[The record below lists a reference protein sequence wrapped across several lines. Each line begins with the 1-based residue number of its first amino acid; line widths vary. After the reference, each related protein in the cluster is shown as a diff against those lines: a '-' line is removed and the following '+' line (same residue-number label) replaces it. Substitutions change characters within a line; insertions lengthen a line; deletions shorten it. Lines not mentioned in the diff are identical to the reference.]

1 MKKIMGMLWL
11 GLLLWSSTSLSPAVA
26 VSAVVSS
33 KATSVALTLSPLP
46 TPARVEYT
54 LPFPGIL
61 PTHPLYVF
69 KNLRDR
75 IIEFLIIDPINK
87 AEFYVL
93 QADKKLNMGVTLN
106 SMGKTAQSRSAFA
119 DAFVSRYQAVTLL
132 EGHGRSGAL
141 TPGYLTEKLV
151 LSLIKHKEV
160 LMGMGEQ
167 TEAVDAMIARAQ
179 LLPDS
184 TSK

>member
-1 MKKIMGMLWL
+1 MKKIMGILWL
-11 GLLLWSSTSLSPAVA
+11 GLLLLSSTLRSPAVA
-26 VSAVVSS
+26 VSAAVSL
-33 KATSVALTLSPLP
+33 KA

-106 SMGKTAQSRSAFA
+106 SIGKTAESRLAFA
-119 DAFVSRYQAVTLL
+119 DAFVSRNQAVTLL

-160 LMGMGEQ
+160 LVGMGEQ

-179 LLPDS
+179 LLSDS

>member
-1 MKKIMGMLWL
+1 MKKIMGILWL
-11 GLLLWSSTSLSPAVA
+11 GLLLFSSTSLNPAVA
-26 VSAVVSS
+26 VSAAVSS
-33 KATSVALTLSPLP
+33 KAAPVALTPSPSP

-106 SMGKTAQSRSAFA
+106 SIGKTAESRSAFA
-119 DAFVSRYQAVTLL
+119 DAFVSRNQAVTLL
-132 EGHGRSGAL
+132 EGHGRSGASI
-141 TPGYLTEKLV
+141 PGHLIEKLV
-151 LSLIKHKEV
+151 LSLMKHKEV
-160 LMGMGEQ
+160 LLGMGEQ

-179 LLPDS
+179 LLSGS

>member
-1 MKKIMGMLWL
+1 MKKIMGILWL
-11 GLLLWSSTSLSPAVA
+11 GLILLSGTFLSPAVA
-26 VSAVVSS
+26 ASATVPAKGV
-33 KATSVALTLSPLP
+33 SVALTP
-46 TPARVEYT
+46 TPSSMPTRIEYV

-61 PTHPLYVF
+61 PTHPLYVV

-75 IIEFLIIDPINK
+75 IIEFLIADPINK

-106 SMGKTAQSRSAFA
+106 SIGKTAESRSAFA
-119 DAFVSRYQAVTLL
+119 DAFVSRNQAVTLL
-132 EGHGRSGAL
+132 EGHGRSGASI
-141 TPGYLTEKLV
+141 PGHLIEKLV
-151 LSLIKHKEV
+151 LSLMKHKEV
-160 LMGMGEQ
+160 LFGMGEQ

-179 LLPDS
+179 LLSGS